1 MKNTFLNKKTL
12 KFFVLVD
19 FDAKMVNIAVME
31 FSADANSGIVA
42 FVVIVVVV
50 DVIVIIIIII
60 TISIV
65 AFFINKTHPCT
76 TAVLVLNSGRL
87 SQLL

>member
-1 MKNTFLNKKTL
+1 
-12 KFFVLVD
+12 
-19 FDAKMVNIAVME
+19 MVNIAVLE

-50 DVIVIIIIII
+50 DVLVIIIIII
-60 TISIV
+60 IGIV

-76 TAVLVLNSGRL
+76 TAVLVLQLGRL